1 MCNDVIHLE
10 RWGSSWVHNCVCACV
25 SEHEGLCKMSAGEFK
40 VHREFRAYVSLSCFP
55 LRVLSILH
63 TLDSRF
69 FLVAEGPQLNVCDSR
84 FSCRICRARGE
95 ETRRQWSEKTR
106 RKQEWQCVLRDS
118 WLLRFISLV
127 FYFTDSRVYR
137 PAVNFTIL

>member
-1 MCNDVIHLE
+1 MCVHVCLST
-10 RWGSSWVHNCVCACV
+10 RVCVKCQQGSSRFTGSSGH
-25 SEHEGLCKMSAGEFK
+25 M
-40 VHREFRAYVSLSCFP
+40 SLSCFP